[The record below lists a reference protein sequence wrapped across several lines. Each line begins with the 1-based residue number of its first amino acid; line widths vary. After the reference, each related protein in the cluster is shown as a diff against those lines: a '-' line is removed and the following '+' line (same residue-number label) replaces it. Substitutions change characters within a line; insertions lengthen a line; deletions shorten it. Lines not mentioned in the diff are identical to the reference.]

1 MGNLCH
7 SLCTDTKY
15 INNSSIYLGGHRTH
29 PITYELIAPYIDTGL
44 LQVMNYTGSTFYFV
58 DHIRINDLKQ
68 YIDICYLV
76 IDIPLEII
84 ISFLPL
90 VTGCRIAALHGIK
103 VSCPTIA
110 LLQSLFKGHR
120 CAGQCEGHRT
130 VLSIDPNKYD
140 SKIKRREQ
148 TRKRMKFL
156 REKVNSDSLVNN
168 EAPLP
173 GTSKTDINRELQVV
187 EKIDMMN
194 ISCTQETKF
203 NMKYNS
209 HEDFVHVFPP
219 KPLDKALAHT
229 IIKST
234 CDTMETKQIE
244 EAGCAVC
251 GQLVPKTSLSR
262 LSAVKKLLHV
272 LACSGV
278 SRKERLTDS
287 DKISECS
294 IVLDDSCNQIC
305 SPCRASIHNNE
316 VPKYALAQGLWIGQ
330 VPEELSSLR
339 FVERMLVARVRQSCC
354 CIRIAS
360 GMHKMKANVIAF
372 QSPIPKVY
380 NILPPPKDDIQEVLA
395 IMFTGPS
402 KPTASDY
409 KRTPCLV
416 RRNHVKKALE
426 WLRLNHIDYEDITIS
441 DMHLQEYD
449 EDMPPVCVEYKES
462 VSNKTPEGMSLF
474 DIDDED
480 GTSKGD
486 CSFTVHGLT
495 GGELNTMSTTAIK
508 ARALQHLSSYGKV
521 LSVGHAEHP
530 ESIWNNPHLYPQM
543 FPWLFPYGLGG
554 IGSLKGI
561 SEKEH
566 KRRLLMYHDKRF
578 QTDPTFPFVAFSHE
592 QIKASTSQ
600 SFLLAD
606 KHIFQDITDRLLSLD
621 INAVN
626 SLIERLAS
634 EGEGKPETEE
644 EKKCYQIIKDLDH
657 VQGRVKGS
665 ATSKKWMRNEIWS
678 LINHCGAPFWY
689 ITLSP
694 ADIKHPICLYY
705 AGTNETFEPDL
716 MPYDERLR
724 LICQNPVAGARF
736 FHFVVTVFIKHVLG
750 VDAKHR
756 GLYGKTCAYYGTVEQ
771 QGRLTLH
778 LHLLLWLVG
787 NLTPQEMRD
796 HILDHNSDFQK
807 KIIAWI
813 ESCQVGEFLTGTQH
827 QVLERVHE
835 KENLPD
841 YKDPTETMPIPPPDP
856 CRIDHKEGDKCV
868 KCDKM
873 IQWCAE
879 FAETVDDIIS
889 KSNIHNC
896 ERGTNKDGS
905 RKKNLAY
912 LGCKDN
918 KFGKCK
924 ARFPRPTFEN
934 THVDP
939 ETGSVNVRKK
949 EEWIN
954 SLTPHLTYL
963 FRCNTDVTC
972 MWSGTALKAVILYI
986 SDYITKTGLKT
997 HVVFDVIRSI
1007 FDKHQ
1012 DILDGNISQKEKARK
1027 LMSKMANLLSTKLE
1041 MGAPMVCMYLLGN
1054 PDHYTGHIFIPFNW
1068 KSYVNEVYH
1077 AWNPENKD
1085 IIPPKITLIRNKTH
1099 IVGLSPVHDYIYRPT
1114 EIEDMCLYDWVRRCN
1129 RKPLPSSKAKSKMNY
1144 MQKKLEKKN
1153 DENRDSDEDSDFED
1167 NCETVNIPLP
1177 SSMYR
1182 FMESHPLYSSHGT
1195 IVKTENPGIVATF
1208 FGTLPRHDQGDRE
1221 YYCLAMLTL
1230 FKHWRDPLTLKFIQC
1245 TWEDAFLD
1253 HKFTDRQQ
1261 ELINNFNI
1269 KYECL
1274 DARDDYGAQ
1283 LKNGGNN
1290 AFFPY
1295 GQENEH
1301 EHDEFD
1307 PELFTK
1313 LNKCDEFENLYQDD
1327 NMILQRA
1334 GRSELWRQREAEGIR
1349 NVLHN
1354 TGWSKKLLDEATSY
1368 VKLPYSPDLILPA
1381 SEWKRRVQYLKKTA
1395 IENRQN
1401 RNTDIGSNKTTIA
1414 YHKYDHNNVMVIDK
1428 SYLENKFYTTKHETS
1443 IDNICKTF
1451 NLTEEQECA
1460 FKIVAHHSIMPLSDQ
1475 LKMYIGGIGG
1485 TGKSRVISA
1494 ISNYFVHNNERFRFV
1509 IVAPTGSAAA
1519 LLGGSTYHSMF
1530 GINDKTGKVSEK
1542 NLAQIRTQLEGI
1554 DYVFFDEVS
1563 MLSAHDL
1570 YKISAQLCRVLN
1582 KPDVPFGGM
1591 NMIFAGD
1598 FGQLPPPMGA
1608 EGVSLYSRAIGR
1620 FATKLHSQEETMGRS
1635 LWHQI
1640 TTVVLLRKN
1649 MWQQNNSTEDKK
1661 YRKCLENMRFKDC
1674 DPEDIQFLR
1683 TRITSFHSQKASICD
1698 KDFRN
1703 VAIITAKNAQ
1713 KDEINKIG
1721 CIRFSEER
1729 NQQLTHFY
1737 SDDSTKQRDDDAQQM
1752 KKKRKNRTLHE
1763 INPALQTLLWDLPH
1777 SSADKHIAGKL
1788 SLCIGLPVMIKCNAA
1803 TELCITNGQEATV
1816 VGWQSKLGSKDQ
1828 LMLDTLFLELNNPP
1842 SQVRIDGLRENV
1854 VPLTCSTNN
1863 ITCTLPDDSRITIL
1877 RSQVE
1882 VLPNFAMTDFAS
1894 QGKTR
1899 PFNPVDLNNCRSHQ
1913 AYYTALSR
1921 SATAAGTIILQGF
1934 DPKKITGKASG
1945 ALRQEYRD
1953 LELLDEITKLQY
1965 HSKLPKTVI
1974 GDRRNDLIHA
1984 YRLHKGPEYVPA
1996 TVHNSIR
2003 WSDLDPML
2011 EPIDDNIGWEIVKK
2025 VATPSKSS
2033 NTTNMSNKSSH
2044 KHKLEDNEI
2053 LDMQSSKRKCYNNDM
2068 LVDKPEKEA
2077 SIDSLTPSGLSWH
2090 RNSCAYDSILCIIY
2104 AIWMGNRSLWTDYL
2118 KNLNNPHLGKLA
2130 KDFERVQRD
2139 LITLNSARD
2148 RLCRSLQKVSNER
2161 FPLGDFASVS
2171 DVLECILK
2179 TGSVTVNTLLTC
2191 LQHDTSTSLY
2201 SQNTSCIIA
2210 VGANEIP
2217 SISHWMANF
2226 WESSQHRCNICHDNL
2241 QMKSTICQVLPIL
2254 AFQFVGQNPTI
2265 DSRIIIDV
2273 NTIRSTYI
2281 LRGVIYFGEYHYT
2294 SRLVNEVGMAW
2305 FHDGIATGDSVVY
2318 EGNVKILI

>member
-1 MGNLCH
+1 M
-7 SLCTDTKY
+7 
-15 INNSSIYLGGHRTH
+15 
-29 PITYELIAPYIDTGL
+29 
-44 LQVMNYTGSTFYFV
+44 
-58 DHIRINDLKQ
+58 
-68 YIDICYLV
+68 
-76 IDIPLEII
+76 
-84 ISFLPL
+84 
-90 VTGCRIAALHGIK
+90 
-103 VSCPTIA
+103 
-110 LLQSLFKGHR
+110 
-120 CAGQCEGHRT
+120 
-130 VLSIDPNKYD
+130 
-140 SKIKRREQ
+140 
-148 TRKRMKFL
+148 
-156 REKVNSDSLVNN
+156 
-168 EAPLP
+168 
-173 GTSKTDINRELQVV
+173 
-187 EKIDMMN
+187 
-194 ISCTQETKF
+194 TKF
-203 NMKYNS
+203 
-209 HEDFVHVFPP
+209 
-219 KPLDKALAHT
+219 
-229 IIKST
+229 
-234 CDTMETKQIE
+234 
-244 EAGCAVC
+244 
-251 GQLVPKTSLSR
+251 
-262 LSAVKKLLHV
+262 LHV

-278 SRKERLTDS
+278 SRKERLTSS
-287 DKISECS
+287 DKICDYP

-305 SPCRASIHNNE
+305 SPCRASIRNSKI
-316 VPKYALAQGLWIGQ
+316 PKYALAQGLWIGQ
-330 VPEELSSLR
+330 VPEQLSSLR
-339 FVERMLVARVRQSCC
+339 FVERMLVARVRQSSCC
-354 CIRIAS
+354 VRIAS
-360 GMHKMKANVIAF
+360 GMRKMKANVIAF

-380 NILPPPKDDIQEVLA
+380 NILPPPKDEIQEVLA

-402 KPTASDY
+402 KPTTSDY
-409 KRTPCLV
+409 KRTPFLV

-426 WLRLNHIDYEDITIS
+426 WLQLNHIDYEDIIIS
-441 DMHLQEYD
+441 DMHLQEYN
-449 EDMPPVCVEYKES
+449 EDMPPVCIEYKES
-462 VSNKTPEGMSLF
+462 ITNKTPEGMSLF

-480 GTSKGD
+480 GTSEGD

-495 GGELNTMSTTAIK
+495 GGELDTMSTTAIK
-508 ARALQHLSSYGKV
+508 ARALQHLNNYGNI

-554 IGSLKGI
+554 IGSVKGI

-592 QIKASTSQ
+592 QIKESTSQ
-600 SFLLAD
+600 RFLLAN

-626 SLIERLAS
+626 SLIECLAS
-634 EGEGKPETEE
+634 DGDGKPRTDE
-644 EKKCYQIIKDLDH
+644 EKKCYQIINDLDH

-665 ATSKKWMRNEIWS
+665 TTSKKWMRNEIWS

-694 ADIKHPICLYY
+694 ADVKHPICLYY
-705 AGTNETFEPDL
+705 AGTNEAFKPDI

-736 FHFVVTVFIKHVLG
+736 FDFVVTIFIKYVLG
-750 VDAKHR
+750 VDVKHR
-756 GLYGKTCAYYGTVEQ
+756 GLYGKTRAYYGTVEQ

-778 LHLLLWLVG
+778 LHMLLWLMG

-796 HILDHNSDFQK
+796 NILDHNSDFQK
-807 KIIAWI
+807 NIIAWI

-827 QVLERVHE
+827 QVLENVHK
-835 KENLPD
+835 KEILPE
-841 YKDPTETMPIPPPDP
+841 YKDPTETMPVPPPDF
-856 CRIDHKEGDKCV
+856 CRIDHTSDEDKCV
-868 KCDKM
+868 KCDEM
-873 IQWCAE
+873 IQWWAE
-879 FAETVDDIIS
+879 FEQTVDDIIS

-918 KFGKCK
+918 KYGKCR

-934 THVDP
+934 TCVDP
-939 ETGSVNVRKK
+939 ETGSVNVKKK

-997 HVVFDVIRSI
+997 HVVFDVIRNT

-1012 DILDGNISQKEKARK
+1012 DILNGNISQKEKARR
-1027 LMSKMANLLSTKLE
+1027 LMTKMVNLLSTKQE

-1054 PDHYTGHIFIPFNW
+1054 PDHYTNHTFVPFNW
-1068 KSYVNEVYH
+1068 RCYVNEVYH

-1085 IIPPKITLIRNKTH
+1085 IIPPKITLIRHKTQ
-1099 IVGLSPVHDYIYRPT
+1099 IVGLSPVHDYIYRP
-1114 EIEDMCLYDWVRRCN
+1114 IELEHMCLYDWVRRCK
-1129 RKPLPSSKAKSKMNY
+1129 RKPLPSSKSKSKVNY
-1144 MQKKLEKKN
+1144 KKTKSDKAN
-1153 DENRDSDEDSDFED
+1153 DENNDMSCDSNSDVSDEDSNCED
-1167 NCETVNIPLP
+1167 NCEMNKSLP

-1182 FMESHPLYSSHGT
+1182 FMQSHPLYSSHGT
-1195 IVKTENPGIVATF
+1195 IVKPENPDVVANF
-1208 FGTLPRHDQGDRE
+1208 IGTLPRCDQGDRE
-1221 YYCLAMLTL
+1221 YYCLTMLTL
-1230 FKHWRDPLTLKFIQC
+1230 FKPWRDPLTLKIIQC
-1245 TWEDAFLD
+1245 TWENAFLN

-1261 ELINNFNI
+1261 ELLKNFNI

-1274 DARDDYGAQ
+1274 DACDDYSAQ
-1283 LKNGGNN
+1283 LKSGGSN
-1290 AFFPY
+1290 AIFPY
-1295 GQENEH
+1295 GQEYELEQN
-1301 EHDEFD
+1301 EFD
-1307 PELFTK
+1307 PDVFTK
-1313 LNKCDEFENLYQDD
+1313 SNKCDELQNLYQDD
-1327 NMILQRA
+1327 DIMLQQA
-1334 GRSELWRQREAEGIR
+1334 CRSELWRQREAEEIR
-1349 NVLHN
+1349 NILHN
-1354 TGWSKKLLDEATSY
+1354 TGWSKKLIDKDTSN
-1368 VKLPYSPDLILPA
+1368 VNTSFLPECLLPA
-1381 SEWKRRVQYLKKTA
+1381 SEWKRRVQCLKNTVL
-1395 IENRQN
+1395 ENRQS
-1401 RNTDIGSNKTTIA
+1401 RNTSMEDKTATTC
-1414 YHKYDHNNVMVIDK
+1414 HKHDHNNVMVIDK
-1428 SYLENKFYTTKHETS
+1428 SYLENRFYTTKHETS
-1443 IDNICKTF
+1443 IDNICKKFTL
-1451 NLTEEQECA
+1451 NEEQERA
-1460 FKIVAHHSIMPLSDQ
+1460 FKIIAHHITMPHCDQ
-1475 LKMYIGGIGG
+1475 LKMYIGGIGR

-1494 ISNYFVHNNERFRFV
+1494 ISDYFAHQNESFRFV

-1519 LLGGSTYHSMF
+1519 LIGGSTYHSVF

-1542 NLAQIRTQLEGI
+1542 ILAQVRAQLKGV

-1570 YKISAQLCRVLN
+1570 YKISAQLCRVMN
-1582 KPDVPFGGM
+1582 KPDVPFGGI

-1608 EGVSLYSRAIGR
+1608 ESVSLYSRTIGR

-1635 LWHQI
+1635 LWHQV
-1640 TTVVLLRKN
+1640 TTVVILRKN
-1649 MWQQNNSTEDKK
+1649 MRQQNKSKEDEK
-1661 YRKCLENMRFKDC
+1661 YRKCLDNMRHKDC

-1721 CIRFSEER
+1721 CIRFAEET

-1737 SDDSTKQRDDDAQQM
+1737 SDDSPKQKDDDAQQR
-1752 KKKRKNRTLHE
+1752 KKKRKAKTLHE
-1763 INPALQTLLWDLPH
+1763 INPALQKLLWDLPH
-1777 SSADKHIAGKL
+1777 SSADKHVAGRL

-1816 VGWQSKLGSKDQ
+1816 VWWQSKLGSKEQ
-1828 LMLDTLFLELNNPP
+1828 LMLDTLFLELKNPP
-1842 SQVRIDGLRENV
+1842 SQVKIDGLRENV
-1854 VPLTCSTNN
+1854 VPLTCTTNN
-1863 ITCTLPDDSRITIL
+1863 ITCTLPDGNKIAIL

-1984 YRLHKGPEYVPA
+1984 YRLHKGLEYVPV

-2011 EPIDDNIGWEIVKK
+2011 EPIDNNIGWEIVTKINI
-2025 VATPSKSS
+2025 ASRSS
-2033 NTTNMSNKSSH
+2033 NTTNVRSSY
-2044 KHKLEDNEI
+2044 KHKLEDDETA
-2053 LDMQSSKRKCYNNDM
+2053 DAQSSKKKCHDNKM
-2068 LVDKPEKEA
+2068 LVDKPERER
-2077 SIDSLTPSGLSWH
+2077 SIDSLIPSGLSWH

-2104 AIWMGNRSLWTDYL
+2104 AIWMSDRSLWTDHM
-2118 KNLNNPHLGKLA
+2118 KNLNNAHLGKLA
-2130 KDFERVQRD
+2130 RDFERVQTN
-2139 LITLNSARD
+2139 LTTLNSTRD
-2148 RLCRSLQKVSNER
+2148 RLRRSLQKVSNEK
-2161 FPLGDFASVS
+2161 FPWGDFTSIT
-2171 DVLECILK
+2171 DVLECIL
-2179 TGSVTVNTLLTC
+2179 TTRSVIVNTQLTC
-2191 LQHDTSTSLY
+2191 PQHGASTRYSHLQ
-2201 SQNTSCIIA
+2201 NNSCMITA
-2210 VGANEIP
+2210 GANKIL
-2217 SISHWMANF
+2217 SISHWMGNF
-2226 WESSQHRCNICHDNL
+2226 WESSQHKCNVCHNNL
-2241 QMKSTICQVLPIL
+2241 QMNHTICQVLPIL
-2254 AFQFVGQNPTI
+2254 AFHFAGQKPTI
-2265 DSRIIIDV
+2265 DLKITINV
-2273 NTIRSTYI
+2273 NTSVRVTYI
-2281 LRGVIYFGEYHYT
+2281 LRGVIYFGEHHYT
-2294 SRLVNEVGMAW
+2294 SRLVNETGMAW
-2305 FHDGIATGDSVVY
+2305 FHDGIATGNSVIY
-2318 EGNVKILI
+2318 EGNARDIDMSICRGKNASAAIYTYYMSQNIHAE